1 MIEEILPPGTVSAD
15 TAGEHPPELLFA
27 GERALIRDAV
37 EERRREF
44 ATVRVCAH
52 RALAAL
58 GRAAEPVLTGRR
70 GEPLWP
76 AGTVGS
82 LTHCEGYRG
91 AALASADRW
100 RSLGIDAEPHLPLPP
115 GVTRG
120 IASAAERERLRELAR
135 RHPGT
140 RWDRLL
146 FSAKESL
153 FKAWSPLTR
162 RALDFDSAELALDP
176 AARTFTARLRIPG
189 PVLDGRALTE
199 LTGRWTVTD
208 GLLLTAVA
216 VRGPR
221 TAAAGDRP
229 APPGDRP
236 APPQNRPAPS
246 EPVRAP
252 GQNGS

>member
-1 MIEEILPPGTVSAD
+1 MIEAILPPGAVSVD
-15 TAGEHPPELLFA
+15 TAGEFPPELLFA

-52 RALAAL
+52 RALTAL

-76 AGTVGS
+76 VGTVGS

-91 AALASADRW
+91 AALAPACRW
-100 RSLGIDAEPHLPLPP
+100 RALGIDAEPHLALPP
-115 GVTRG
+115 GVARAT
-120 IASAAERERLRELAR
+120 ASAAEREQLRELAR

-162 RALDFDSAELALDP
+162 RTLDFDSAELELDP
-176 AARTFTARLRIPG
+176 AARSFTARLRIPG
-189 PVLDGRALTE
+189 PVLDGRALTA
-199 LTGRWTVTD
+199 LAGRWTVAD

-216 VRGPR
+216 V
-221 TAAAGDRP
+221 
-229 APPGDRP
+229 PGR
-236 APPQNRPAPS
+236 RS
-246 EPVRAP
+246 GR
-252 GQNGS
+252 